1 MGLGGN
7 AGSQCQFDRTQH
19 RLLIVVQ
26 NQREDIDHLP
36 VAAGVL
42 EKVRLQL
49 PEGIGHL
56 GEGGAIAQG
65 SGLALDHCQ
74 IVSPVIDRLASQVMR
89 AGDKPPM
96 FA

>member
-1 MGLGGN
+1 MGLGRN
-7 AGSQCQFDRTQH
+7 ACFQRQFDRAQH
-19 RLLIVVQ
+19 RLLIVMQ

-36 VAAGVL
+36 VAAGVF
-42 EKVRLQL
+42 EQVRLQL

-65 SGLALDHCQ
+65 SGLALEHRQ
-74 IVSPVIDRLASQVMR
+74 VMPPVIDCLAPQVMR